1 MAEENGSPDYT
12 PEQIV
17 TLKTSVI
24 SKLAEFGVRKLT
36 LHYSGSGDEGF
47 IDSIEF
53 EPDGVVIP
61 PELKEQI
68 SDLAHEFLYAEH
80 GSWGDGDG
88 ATGTVVIDP
97 IEGKIVNEQP
107 TLTAWHG
114 KCVLLR
120 PQVQYHGCI
129 PSRTETSQPV

>member
-1 MAEENGSPDYT
+1 MAEENGSTDNT

-17 TLKTSVI
+17 ILKTSVI
-24 SKLAEFGVRKLT
+24 PKLAELDVRKLT
-36 LHYSGSGDEGF
+36 VHYSGSGDEGF

-68 SDLAHEFLYAEH
+68 SDLADEFLNAEH

-97 IEGKIVNEQP
+97 IDGKVVNE
-107 TLTAWHG
+107 HG
-114 KCVLLR
+114 WYVTD
-120 PQVQYHGCI
+120 VNY
-129 PSRTETSQPV
+129 ETKEF